1 MQMLIKSMMHA
12 NVNILGTKP
21 GEWAVM
27 YVCVRSFDFETVL
40 TITYFLFFILTPKIK
55 MFISDLDNVDHYVDS
70 MSNMYP
76 VRGVLWQWHQ
86 SII

>member
-1 MQMLIKSMMHA
+1 
-12 NVNILGTKP
+12 
-21 GEWAVM
+21 M

-76 VRGVLWQWHQ
+76 VRGVL
-86 SII
+86 